1 MKSLRIWF
9 GCSLGLGLS
18 ILFDWSYG
26 FFAVMM
32 PLFILG
38 KMEKFNLAAH
48 VLVLISA
55 LWATIVPT
63 LLVDTF
69 QSHPVLLTVSVG
81 IVMLINC
88 IAMMKQST
96 YLFGFIG
103 LFVGSIVLSFASYDF
118 IDIEDFNVNLW
129 VVSLSNIAVCALSY
143 FLFPSDAS
151 IQTEQVETPIKQDLD
166 YIAQVALGWC
176 VSMTAFVVFQVSDL
190 YDSLSAL
197 ASIVIILTP
206 MTLAGAMGVAKIR
219 IIGTAL
225 GCIAGATIQI
235 LLGHWFSNG
244 LLFWLSITIAMGLFC
259 HWQTKGLIKGAL
271 GFSAMSALT
280 VPLTTTLI
288 PEKQDAFFS
297 ILYRFSSIFVSVA
310 LTVMVIWI
318 LHHWIRISLLNHR
331 QNYRQPVGKD
341 VATRAS

>member
-38 KMEKFNLAAH
+38 KMDKFHLAAH
-48 VLVLISA
+48 ILVFISA

-63 LLVDTF
+63 LLIDVF
-69 QSHPVLLTVSVG
+69 QSFPIILTISVG
-81 IVMLINC
+81 LMMLINC
-88 IAMMKQST
+88 IAMMKPST
-96 YLFGFIG
+96 YLFGFTG

-118 IDIEDFNVNLW
+118 FDIEDFNVNLW
-129 VVSLSNIAVCALSY
+129 IVSLSNIAVCALSY
-143 FLFPSDAS
+143 FLFPDDSQSPADH
-151 IQTEQVETPIKQDLD
+151 VETPIKQDLD

-176 VSMTAFVVFQVSDL
+176 VSMIAFVIFQVSDL

-197 ASIVIILTP
+197 ASIIIILTP
-206 MTLAGAMGVAKIR
+206 MTLSGAMGVAKIR

-225 GCIAGATIQI
+225 GCIAGAIIQVF
-235 LLGHWFSNG
+235 LGHWFSNG
-244 LLFWLSITIAMGLFC
+244 ILFWLSITIAMGLFC
-259 HWQTKGLIKGAL
+259 HWQTKGQIKGAL

-288 PEKQDAFFS
+288 PEQQDAFFS
-297 ILYRFSSIFVSVA
+297 ILYRFSSIFVSVGM
-310 LTVMVIWI
+310 TVMVIWI
-318 LHHWIRISLLNHR
+318 LHHWIRSYMLSNNKKYRSSSVYGSL
-331 QNYRQPVGKD
+331 
-341 VATRAS
+341 